1 VFKAASVLDGR
12 VVSGTGRPVTLVQGN
27 QNFSGFGEA
36 MDAARAQGETFG
48 GVFSPGMPL
57 TPFDGVSGLPRAWNF
72 PTGYN
77 LKSRA
82 DRDGRLAFDLL
93 KGLTD
98 NYDVASMCIN
108 HRIDDVRSLNWTV
121 RAADWVESDV
131 PGDLAAARKA
141 LKRPDGVNPFRSW
154 LAMFLGDV
162 LRYDAGALYRRR
174 NMVGQCIGLE
184 VVSGMTI
191 APVLDYYG
199 RRPAAPAP
207 AYVQYVNGQPWE
219 WLTADDLIYVPFR
232 PQSDSPYGQAPL
244 EAVLLTANT
253 DMRFQNHW
261 MNWFTEGNIP
271 EGFATAP
278 QDITTPEQLVK
289 WQEYWS
295 AMNTGDVAAK
305 HQLRMIPH
313 GTTLEFPKE
322 TAFDAAFP
330 MFLMRK
336 VCAAFHVTPN
346 DLGFTEDV
354 NRATGDTQVDVQFR
368 IGTLPLVRHIEDIL
382 TDYLQDDLGLSVVF
396 EFDTGQE
403 SDDRVAT
410 AQAHKIY
417 IESGVV
423 SIDEVRERQFGLATD
438 AERPTPR
445 FIFSARQGPIPLRS
459 LLDVAGPVDPQTAA
473 PAETL
478 PLDTT
483 TFSGTPGVLPDKSP
497 GSPQFARA
505 PIDPD
510 EPERPNLETEVPGS
524 GLVGPPPAAVAK
536 ELSKWQANTATRLG
550 RGQSPRRFEP
560 DVTPEPVI
568 EAVWKQ
574 LRHVT
579 SKDAADMLFAI
590 AKESAATYN
599 YQGAPDESP
608 EAYDELFQDAEQG
621 ESSSANPDSS
631 EWAVEEQELMD
642 LEVGKRPKGWRAD
655 TAQPSPQ
662 QQVDLKLTDHWAP
675 KILGA
680 FGTLFAMDQLK
691 EFAQRAKDMGVV
703 DGRDIFERAAATRT
717 MDDTQLKDTIKSMW
731 ADAYS
736 AGNLAGMVS
745 ILGPDSPPEAWE
757 NWSPGQLGESPRLSD
772 LGWMDAMKSQGLT
785 LKGINDTTL
794 DMIGNRIDQGVRDG
808 MSVDQLARSLRDVIN
823 DPARAETIAHTESAR
838 MLTAAS
844 MTQYRESGI
853 AEWDLITSAGAC
865 EDCRSVEMD
874 NPHNAYDDESTP
886 PLHPKC
892 RCSVA
897 PHGAPTLITDPTGDE
912 EEHSAE

>member
-1 VFKAASVLDGR
+1 MTTRRVTVPATNDGPVFKAASVLDGR
-12 VVSGTGRPVTLVQGN
+12 VVSGTGRPVTLIQGN
-27 QNFSGFGEA
+27 QNFAGFGEA
-36 MDAARAQGETFG
+36 MDAARAQGESFG

-121 RAADWVESDV
+121 RAADWVETDV

-410 AQAHKIY
+410 AQADKIY
-417 IESGVV
+417 IETGVV

-483 TFSGTPGVLPDKSP
+483 PFSGTPGVLPDKLP

-524 GLVGPPPAAVAK
+524 GIVAPPAPPAQAVAK
-536 ELSKWQANTATRLG
+536 ELARWKQNTLTRLA
-550 RGQSPRRFEP
+550 RGQRPRKFES
-560 DVTPEPVI
+560 DVLPSGVI
-568 EAVWKQ
+568 EKVWTKLDGLTDSGSVEGAFSVAEDDAGPKAGTPDWRAEPPVRSPQ
-574 LRHVT
+574 HEVDLRLTDYWAPKVRAALRT
-579 SKDAADMLFAI
+579 SWTRTALVEAI
-590 AKESAATYN
+590 ARATQRAGTVQKN
-599 YQGAPDESP
+599 APP
-608 EAYDELFQDAEQG
+608 PPPF
-621 ESSSANPDSS
+621 
-631 EWAVEEQELMD
+631 
-642 LEVGKRPKGWRAD
+642 D
-655 TAQPSPQ
+655 TALLGSVNTDAITAVMADLHLDAFSVGVKAAQ
-662 QQVDLKLTDHWAP
+662 QQVGITPEGWDGWRPGMAP
-675 KILGA
+675 GIAPGSGA
-680 FGTLFAMDQLK
+680 WQA
-691 EFAQRAKDMGVV
+691 AV
-703 DGRDIFERAAATRT
+703 D
-717 MDDTQLKDTIKSMW
+717 
-731 ADAYS
+731 S
-736 AGNLAGMVS
+736 AGVTVK
-745 ILGPDSPPEAWE
+745 DV
-757 NWSPGQLGESPRLSD
+757 
-772 LGWMDAMKSQGLT
+772 T
-785 LKGINDTTL
+785 DTTL
-794 DMIGNRIDQGVRDG
+794 TRIGAAIERGVTAGDSVDMITRDLF
-808 MSVDQLARSLRDVIN
+808 SILD
-823 DPARAETIAHTESAR
+823 DPARAELIAHTESAR
-838 MLTAAS
+838 MLTNAS
-844 MTQYRESGI
+844 MSVYRDMGLKQ
-853 AEWDLITSAGAC
+853 WDLLVSAGAC
-865 EDCRSVEMD
+865 ATCVGIAAG
-874 NPHNAYDDESTP
+874 NPHTVGDSDTP
-886 PLHPKC
+886 PIHPRC
-892 RCSVA
+892 RCAAA
-897 PHGAPTLITDPTGDE
+897 PVLDSQKTPTL
-912 EEHSAE
+912 